1 MSVHYKKSA
10 FRILFLVAAPKLV
23 NQAVELMKEGELPL
37 QYLFHGQGTAT
48 SEIMDMLGLD
58 APDKKILM
66 CVMPKV
72 FADKMIK
79 KLKKQLYL
87 GMPNSGIAFTVAM
100 SGGSAHMIQIFE
112 NLHYENNQEASRK
125 DEVLMADSE
134 YSLIMAI
141 VNQGYSEE
149 VMDAARPVGAS
160 GGTVFHSRRIGQE
173 KTMKFWGIRVQQ
185 ERETV
190 LILVRK
196 EDKTSVMQAIGQK
209 CGMHSEAHG
218 IVMSL
223 PVDEVAG
230 LNLTD

>member
-1 MSVHYKKSA
+1 MAIQYKKSA

-23 NQAVELMKEGELPL
+23 NQAVDLMKEGEIPL
-37 QYLFHGQGTAT
+37 QYLFHAQGTAT
-48 SEIMDMLGLD
+48 SEIMDMLGLG

-66 CVMPKV
+66 CIMPKV
-72 FADKMIK
+72 FADKMLK
-79 KLKKQLYL
+79 KLRKQLYL
-87 GMPNSGIAFTVAM
+87 GTPNSGVAFTVAM
-100 SGGSAHMIQIFE
+100 SGGSGHMIQIFE
-112 NLHYENNQEASRK
+112 NLHFEENQEISRK
-125 DEVLMADSE
+125 DEMKMSDNE
-134 YSLIMAI
+134 YSLVMAI

-185 ERETV
+185 EREVV
-190 LILVRK
+190 LILVNK

-230 LNLTD
+230 IN